1 MDNRYSLRCDGHN
14 YVTLSWDGRFI
25 FCLDNDLLRMEE
37 IISAVEK
44 RTKTKFQD
52 IQRKNSDDQAWDGLR
67 FNSGFKKAA
76 EWLQPQEG

>member
-1 MDNRYSLRCDGHN
+1 MDNRYSLKCDGHN

-44 RTKTKFQD
+44 RTRMRFQD
-52 IQRKNSDDQAWDGLR
+52 IRRENSGDQAWDGLR

-76 EWLQPQEG
+76 EWLLPQEV